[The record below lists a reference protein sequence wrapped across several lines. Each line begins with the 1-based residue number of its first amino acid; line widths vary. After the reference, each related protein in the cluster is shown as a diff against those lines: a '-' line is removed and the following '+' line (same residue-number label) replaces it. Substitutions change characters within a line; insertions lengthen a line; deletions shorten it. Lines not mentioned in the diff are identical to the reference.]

1 MKDRC
6 VIIGAAPVDDYSTA
20 PAILPEDLVLCA
32 DGGLRHCIAL
42 EIQPDLVIGDFDS
55 LEDRSLLAGYPCLEL
70 PVEKDDT
77 DTMFAVKYGI
87 DRGYRDF
94 LIYGGIGGRLDH
106 TFANLSSLLYIAQR
120 GGKGLLT
127 DGRLSMTV
135 ITGGTFPLDGCKGR
149 RLSLFPFGCEKCIVS
164 ETGVHYPL
172 ERGELNAS
180 FPLGVSNYVEEENG
194 AITLYEGAL
203 LIILEKI

>member
-87 DRGYRDF
+87 DSCPERRKGAADRRQAVHDSDN
-94 LIYGGIGGRLDH
+94 GR
-106 TFANLSSLLYIAQR
+106 NVSS
-120 GGKGLLT
+120 
-127 DGRLSMTV
+127 
-135 ITGGTFPLDGCKGR
+135 
-149 RLSLFPFGCEKCIVS
+149 
-164 ETGVHYPL
+164 
-172 ERGELNAS
+172 
-180 FPLGVSNYVEEENG
+180 
-194 AITLYEGAL
+194 
-203 LIILEKI
+203 